1 MELLIVTGMSGAGKS
16 NAANALEDLGFYCV
30 DNIPPLLIPSFI
42 DLSTRGQLKIPKVAI
57 VTDARG
63 GELFKDI
70 NSILDGLTKENVNYS
85 ILFLDASDE
94 ELVRRYSET
103 RRKHP
108 LCEKENIT
116 VSKAVAKE
124 RALLSNLR
132 ARANYVIDTTSIT
145 AGQLKKEIIFQK
157 EKTIGFFVNFTLA
170 IAYTVKHGVVT
181 RNKYAV
187 GSGPN
192 IILNFIGICRYCRF
206 ISGDAVFGR
215 HVWKSPVRTQTRI
228 FH

>member
-103 RRKHP
+103 RRSTP
-108 LCEKENIT
+108 Y
-116 VSKAVAKE
+116 AK
-124 RALLSNLR
+124 RN
-132 ARANYVIDTTSIT
+132 TSP
-145 AGQLKKEIIFQK
+145 FQK
-157 EKTIGFFVNFTLA
+157 RWPRK
-170 IAYTVKHGVVT
+170 
-181 RNKYAV
+181 
-187 GSGPN
+187 
-192 IILNFIGICRYCRF
+192 
-206 ISGDAVFGR
+206 GR
-215 HVWKSPVRTQTRI
+215 CCPTCARGQTMS
-228 FH
+228 